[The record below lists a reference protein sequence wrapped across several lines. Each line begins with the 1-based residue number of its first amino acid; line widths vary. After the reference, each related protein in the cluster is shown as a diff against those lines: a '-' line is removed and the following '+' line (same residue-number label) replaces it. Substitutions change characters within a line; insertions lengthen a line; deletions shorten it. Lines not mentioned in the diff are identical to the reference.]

1 MRALFLIPGDAVDQV
16 QALPA
21 VAAVAQ
27 QLNFS
32 IQVACAPAVAG
43 IWGLLPAVEKQIPF
57 NFADASL
64 ADWANLLGSV
74 REPDFQVCIN
84 LASGRQVDLMLSMS
98 HIATRIARG
107 GFSATAKVT
116 PPQGG
121 WASQALAAYLQP
133 IGVRLD
139 AEAFRL
145 SLAKPLLDQAHSS
158 LPPGDGPMLLL
169 VPAGVPGD
177 WPTHHWQQLP
187 QRIQTNLPGLRSL
200 ELGPADGAHDLQRA
214 ALIAA
219 SDVVL
224 TSDPLTEELA
234 LLCGV
239 PMVALGRDHDSL
251 PQRTGVKG
259 LTAASGLDALTP
271 DDVLAA
277 LGLA

>member
-1 MRALFLIPGDAVDQV
+1 MPIQLMASQASTASRV
-16 QALPA
+16 QASTGRPA

-43 IWGLLPAVEKQIPF
+43 VWDLLPAVEKQIPF

-139 AEAFRL
+139 AEAK
-145 SLAKPLLDQAHSS
+145 ADQRSPTRGVDQFASAH
-158 LPPGDGPMLLL
+158 
-169 VPAGVPGD
+169 
-177 WPTHHWQQLP
+177 
-187 QRIQTNLPGLRSL
+187 QRPRIS
-200 ELGPADGAHDLQRA
+200 
-214 ALIAA
+214 
-219 SDVVL
+219 
-224 TSDPLTEELA
+224 
-234 LLCGV
+234 
-239 PMVALGRDHDSL
+239 
-251 PQRTGVKG
+251 
-259 LTAASGLDALTP
+259 
-271 DDVLAA
+271 
-277 LGLA
+277 